1 MRVHAS
7 QLTTRLIVAFAMA
20 APGATE
26 SFYCR
31 YYVGHRGKFG
41 HEFLEFEF
49 RPDGKVRPRIAQ
61 LSSAVLACLQRGRA
75 SDALS
80 EWLTPALASRVRA
93 QLRYANNSNY
103 KHDTMIRKEV
113 YVTPEILAEVKRII
127 QDSEVRVQ
135 PSIRLFYEVCGRGL
149 LTLLRR

>member
-113 YVTPEILAEVKRII
+113 YVTPEVLAEVKRII
-127 QDSEVRVQ
+127 QSSEVREGAGPARSPGCV
-135 PSIRLFYEVCGRGL
+135 PRH
-149 LTLLRR
+149 RRRTPPP